1 MPKNKKKHAFFRT
14 CLDNQ
19 SWRRN
24 RDLNPG
30 TELPVYELSKPAP
43 SASWV
48 FLRGFKLNNIG
59 NVLVYYIKKSSLLKE
74 KNGKIVLYA
83 EIYR

>member
-1 MPKNKKKHAFFRT
+1 MLKNKKKHALLRT

-48 FLRGFKLNNIG
+48 FLRIG
-59 NVLVYYIKKSSLLKE
+59 LSVKFTSNVRRLL
-74 KNGKIVLYA
+74 Y
-83 EIYR
+83 

>member
-1 MPKNKKKHAFFRT
+1 MLKNKKKHALFRT

-24 RDLNPG
+24 PRTL
-30 TELPVYELSKPAP
+30 LHVYELSKPTP

-48 FLRGFKLNNIG
+48 FLRIAEFLRLLN
-59 NVLVYYIKKSSLLKE
+59 YYN
-74 KNGKIVLYA
+74 KNENKCTKIV
-83 EIYR
+83 I